1 MASTVQHEVPLK
13 GFQFDNVKRNAFLA
27 DKAGVGMPKTTKT
40 GTTICGAI
48 FEGGVVVGAD
58 TRSTS
63 GDIVADKNCQK
74 IHPLAPN
81 MVCCGA
87 GTAAD
92 CDKVTD
98 MIASQLELLRLDW
111 NRQVRVKTANH
122 LFKQMLFRYQGHI
135 GAHLVLAGADRD
147 GGHLFT
153 VASHGSTDKI
163 PYAAMGSGM
172 LAAMA
177 VLETGWTPGMSE
189 EGAKKLVR
197 DAIAA
202 GIINDMGSGSN
213 VDLAVIKPGDDITY
227 FRPYEVIVGSGKR
240 KKEYSYAAGT
250 TPLIDTKVLDIKVDS
265 VVTVPAASGQQEA
278 MEVS

>member
-1 MASTVQHEVPLK
+1 MASVFETEVPPT
-13 GFQFDNVKRNAFLA
+13 GFQFDNVKRNAFLH
-27 DKAGVGMPKTTKT
+27 DKGGVALPKATKT
-40 GTTICGAI
+40 GTTICGAV
-48 FEGGVVVGAD
+48 FDGGVVVGAD
-58 TRSTS
+58 TRATN

-98 MIASQLELLRLDW
+98 MIGSQLKLLRLDW

-135 GAHLVLAGADRD
+135 GAYLVLAGADRD
-147 GGHLFT
+147 GGHLYSI
-153 VASHGSTDKI
+153 AAHGSTDKT
-163 PYAAMGSGM
+163 PYTANGSGM

-189 EGAKKLVR
+189 EEAKKLVR
-197 DAIAA
+197 DAITA

-213 VDLAVIKPGDDITY
+213 VDIAVIKPGDDITY
-227 FRPYEVIVGSGKR
+227 YRPYEVVVGSGEREKVYTYP
-240 KKEYSYAAGT
+240 KGT
-250 TPLIDTKVLDIKVDS
+250 TPLLSTKVVNVIDTN
-265 VVTVPAASGQQEA
+265 VVQVGGEA
-278 MEVS
+278 MEVI